1 MKHGIRLRLAK
12 SFRKGQAI
20 FPAELQQ
27 YPGHVLNV
35 IQRLAYSLPLS
46 MATLNSRASSQIATF
61 LQRLNFYRQNI
72 SCHRGNILAENG
84 YNFNFD
90 YYHADA
96 LGLPSGS
103 RSILGE
109 KAHLKYVYEVGL
121 DMPDETNE
129 YPGSPKSPLQACF
142 KNVVRDLNQKYL

>member
-46 MATLNSRASSQIATF
+46 MATLNNGANSQISTF
-61 LQRLNFYRQNI
+61 LQGLNFYGEDI
-72 SCHRGNILAENG
+72 SCHPANSVARITEQFNINMITTHAEMPMG
-84 YNFNFD
+84 FMPVGPGR
-90 YYHADA
+90 
-96 LGLPSGS
+96 LGSHKHV
-103 RSILGE
+103 ID
-109 KAHLKYVYEVGL
+109 KV
-121 DMPDETNE
+121 
-129 YPGSPKSPLQACF
+129 SPHHW
-142 KNVVRDLNQKYL
+142 N